1 MDSFTQLD
9 IDKNRI
15 RYKTHHSSYSSF
27 YDYLE
32 FVVSVAEC
40 DDVVGKVTIMFTPLE
55 DLVHKLSYQ
64 SREILKVQE
73 GERALITKNHFEI
86 RFNIY
91 ESLRFVVTHKPEFG
105 TLCRYED
112 RDRKVMVIT
121 EFTLEQLFLNE
132 IYYCHDDTESTQDS
146 FDLLIL
152 SSDETD
158 LQFVSN
164 IDVRISLHNDNAPYR
179 TLERIFHVMR
189 GGIRTLNTDVLQYL
203 DADVDT
209 NTSNIHYLHISCNNG
224 AFYKSGHYVDS
235 FTQDDIANRRIIFQH
250 TGADV
255 GTASFIVS
263 DQLHD
268 VNGLLEIH
276 ASDAFVSMLATN
288 ASIVQEGKFV
298 ILRNK
303 DFVLE
308 TNLDMKL
315 DEIYY
320 EVIKPPAYGILMYL
334 GRPRSSEDSA
344 MTSASSSSSS
354 TMHYK
359 SSNLTSLNNFTH
371 LDIERDRLVYWN
383 TEIASMDK
391 LRLV

>member
-15 RYKTHHSSYSSF
+15 RYKTHHSSYSTFS
-27 YDYLE
+27 DSLE

-40 DDVVGKVTIMFTPLE
+40 DDVVGQLKIHFTPL
-55 DLVHKLSYQ
+55 DNLKDKLSYQ
-64 SREILKVQE
+64 TREVLNVQE
-73 GERALITKNHFEI
+73 GERALITKNHFDI

-91 ESLRFVVTHKPEFG
+91 ESLKFVVTFKPAHG
-105 TLCRYED
+105 ILCRYDD
-112 RDRKVMVIT
+112 RDMKFMPIT

-132 IYYCHDDTESTQDS
+132 IYYCHDDTESTEDS
-146 FDLLIL
+146 LDLLIM
-152 SSDETD
+152 SGDETD
-158 LQFVSN
+158 LQYVTN
-164 IDVRISLHNDNAPYR
+164 IEVRIKLNNDNAPYR

-189 GGIRTLNTDVLQYL
+189 GGIRTLNIEVLQYL
-203 DADVDT
+203 DADVNT
-209 NTSNIHYLHISCNNG
+209 NTSDIHFMHISCNNG

-235 FTQDDIANRRIIFQH
+235 FTQDDIANRRIMFQH

-263 DQLHD
+263 DRQHE

-276 ASDAFVSMLATN
+276 ASDAFVSMLPTN
-288 ASIVQEGKFV
+288 ATIVQEGKFV

-303 DFVLE
+303 DFILE

-334 GRPRSSEDSA
+334 GRPRSHEDTIGTSS
-344 MTSASSSSSS
+344 SASASL
-354 TMHYK
+354 HYK

-391 LRLV
+391 VR